1 MRVDTALHDACG
13 ELIEHINRVRD
24 RVCCAFIYCSALCHH
39 PPSTIS
45 LLSLYSILFLFHVSV
60 VDCVFVCELVSSSIA
75 FRVMIYSFMYCK
87 LTSSSCRQLDDG
99 VAWSII
105 IIMFQPCALQA
116 NDFVERC
123 SIDMLSES
131 NRAAPEVDARR
142 VATLT
147 RVVMAD
153 SSTHGARARARD
165 LCVASD
171 GGPKVARLSHI
182 AARAI
187 DVSRERR
194 IGDVHRAPTRRVRTY
209 PPPNCVPSRARANP
223 PPPPETRARRVERS
237 RAC

>member
-1 MRVDTALHDACG
+1 
-13 ELIEHINRVRD
+13 
-24 RVCCAFIYCSALCHH
+24 
-39 PPSTIS
+39 
-45 LLSLYSILFLFHVSV
+45 
-60 VDCVFVCELVSSSIA
+60 
-75 FRVMIYSFMYCK
+75 
-87 LTSSSCRQLDDG
+87 
-99 VAWSII
+99 
-105 IIMFQPCALQA
+105 MFQPCALQA
-116 NDFVERC
+116 NDFVGRC

-147 RVVMAD
+147 RFVMAD

-171 GGPKVARLSHI
+171 AGPKVARLSHI

-209 PPPNCVPSRARANP
+209 PSKLRSVARARKP
-223 PPPPETRARRVERS
+223 STTP
-237 RAC
+237 